1 MPRGSATK
9 LFRLAEGCEK
19 KSIRIRAKRLEPV
32 LRARTRKSDR
42 LIEILYPWKKLT
54 YVVPGGSKTV
64 AFEKVDE
71 AALSEIIGTI
81 LAGTR
86 ENRGVLKAAESILFA
101 SSVADLPFPE
111 ESETAETS
119 ESS

>member
-1 MPRGSATK
+1 M
-9 LFRLAEGCEK
+9 
-19 KSIRIRAKRLEPV
+19 
-32 LRARTRKSDR
+32 
-42 LIEILYPWKKLT
+42 YPWKKLT